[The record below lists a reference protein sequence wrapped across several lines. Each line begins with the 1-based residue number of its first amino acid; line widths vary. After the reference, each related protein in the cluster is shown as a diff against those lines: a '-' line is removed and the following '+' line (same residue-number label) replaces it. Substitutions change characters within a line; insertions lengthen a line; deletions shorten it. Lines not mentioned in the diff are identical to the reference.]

1 MALTKVRVGVIED
14 APVGIHSG
22 GTLIHSASTDLNFVG
37 TGHTFTVNGGTTNI
51 SLAGGGGG
59 GASKVHNDTIFA
71 YQNVVDADATISAP
85 YSTGT
90 IYASEDVTVD
100 IEEGVTL
107 TVDDNCVLNIIVI

>member
-51 SLAGGGGG
+51 SLAGGGGYDRRKTNQSLDLSNNLLLPLVFRG
-59 GASKVHNDTIFA
+59 LKTTPGF
-71 YQNVVDADATISAP
+71 QNPLFCIP
-85 YSTGT
+85 
-90 IYASEDVTVD
+90 
-100 IEEGVTL
+100 
-107 TVDDNCVLNIIVI
+107 IIKA